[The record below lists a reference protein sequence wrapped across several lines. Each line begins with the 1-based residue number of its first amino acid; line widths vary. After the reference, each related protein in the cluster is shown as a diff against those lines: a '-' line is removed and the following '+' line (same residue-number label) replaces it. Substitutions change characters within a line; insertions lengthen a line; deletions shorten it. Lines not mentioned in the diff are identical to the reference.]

1 LLGQVLR
8 PKADDTFA
16 DKTGLEERNSD
27 YVGRVNIAPS
37 PLLRFYERVR
47 LDRDTFAL
55 RRNEIAVDAGPD
67 RYRFN
72 ATYVR
77 LRRELTAKELTDR
90 EEINLSILA
99 GLSRYWDLR
108 ASTRRDLTETGGTIN
123 SGIGFVYEDECFN
136 VSVDFN
142 RDFTRDRDVEP
153 STTVS
158 FRVRFK
164 HLG

>member
-1 LLGQVLR
+1 
-8 PKADDTFA
+8 
-16 DKTGLEERNSD
+16 
-27 YVGRVNIAPS
+27 
-37 PLLRFYERVR
+37 
-47 LDRDTFAL
+47 L

-77 LRRELTAKELTDR
+77 LRRELTATELTDR

-99 GLSRYWDLR
+99 RLSRYWDLR

-123 SGIGFVYEDECFN
+123 SGFSFVYEDECFN